1 MQKYEIVY
9 RFLNSPEGIKFFNDH
24 LGLPPEKIIL
34 KNQLKDVALTK
45 EVALQLVLF
54 YKAKQKLPLHTQKKC
69 LFSSRSLEQCSS
81 EPLAEYKSKL
91 IHHKK
96 ILNLCGGLG
105 VDDRFFAL
113 NHNQIISLDIDLEL
127 IELAKINDHCFELN
141 NIERIHNSAENF
153 LENNQQKFDLI
164 YADPDRRPSLKRIF
178 TLADSQPNIPNLWPT
193 LTQMATQILIKCS
206 PMIDIS
212 SLFNSLAGINTI
224 WCISHKNE
232 LKEVLAGY
240 GFEPCIFAVDL
251 NDQKTIEFKGSKE
264 DTHLMPEIMDDLTPI
279 KFLFEPSVSLLK
291 SNLSGYYS
299 KSNNLKALHP
309 HSFLYFNDEIVPNL
323 QGRSFRVIEQFQ
335 GSANKLN
342 EITKKLKIEK
352 ANITC
357 RNTAFSVDEIR
368 KKSGLKEGGD
378 DYFFFCK
385 NIKNQHIGFHCK
397 KLTQ

>member
-45 EVALQLVLF
+45 EVALQLALF
-54 YKAKQKLPLHTQKKC
+54 FKAKQKLPLHTQKKC

-81 EPLAEYKSKL
+81 EPLAEFKSKL
-91 IHHKK
+91 IHNKK

-127 IELAKINDHCFELN
+127 IELAKINDQCFELN

-164 YADPDRRPSLKRIF
+164 FADPDRRPSLKRIF

-240 GFEPCIFAVDL
+240 GFAPGIFAVDL
-251 NDQKTIEFKGSKE
+251 HENNSLQFSADKSQM
-264 DTHLMPEIMDDLTPI
+264 HLSPDLLDDKFEI
-279 KFLFEPSVSLLK
+279 KYLFEPSVSLLK
-291 SNLSGYYS
+291 SNLSSYYS
-299 KSNNLKALHP
+299 KMNHLKALHP
-309 HSFLYFNDEIVPNL
+309 HSFLYFSDKIIHGL
-323 QGRSFRVIEQFQ
+323 QGRSFKVIEQFQ
-335 GSANKLN
+335 GSANKLA
-342 EITKKLKIEK
+342 ELCKKLNIEK

-357 RNTAFSVDEIR
+357 RNTAFTVDEIR
-368 KKSGLKEGGD
+368 KKSGIKEGGD